1 MIMFSTDVTILYLG
15 VLMLRYIYF
24 YVQLTSYATCIAT
37 HCYFYKALYAN

>member
-1 MIMFSTDVTILYLG
+1 MIMFNTDATILYLG
-15 VLMLRYIYF
+15 VLMYIYF